1 LTGRIHHFLKSIG
14 LHSRKADIYNELD
27 IAGFGI
33 KELKR
38 LHDTIINIASS
49 NQINYWIAIDKF
61 FSDIET
67 QYDAKLGFESMKDEL
82 ITEIKTIKEEME
94 EKSENL
100 KNQPFV
106 GPIIMRL
113 LNLGLNGND
122 IIKCTMI
129 FHNIWKSF
137 YSLKE
142 IALGMIRSVEEMA
155 SSRTR
160 TISDSKTIEILG
172 MAREELSKLDLS

>member
-1 LTGRIHHFLKSIG
+1 
-14 LHSRKADIYNELD
+14 
-27 IAGFGI
+27 
-33 KELKR
+33 
-38 LHDTIINIASS
+38 
-49 NQINYWIAIDKF
+49 
-61 FSDIET
+61 
-67 QYDAKLGFESMKDEL
+67 
-82 ITEIKTIKEEME
+82 
-94 EKSENL
+94 
-100 KNQPFV
+100 
-106 GPIIMRL
+106 MRL